1 MDNSSKLLAAIEQHE
16 AQAET
21 YGNLQEE
28 RTEALDYYFGKPM
41 GNEVEGRSQVVY
53 RTVWDTVEWIKPQ
66 LSDIF
71 TSGNEIVQ
79 FKPRSPDDV
88 KAAEQESDYVSH
100 VIQERNPWFEVFYTW
115 MHDALIQK
123 NGYVKAYWDDDFDVV
138 TEKYQ
143 ALTPDEFAR
152 LSQDQDI
159 EIVEQT
165 EDVLIDMA
173 TSQPVVTI
181 SAKVQRKKPR
191 NTVRIVNLAPEN
203 VRVDQNAR
211 SVSLQDPSV
220 SFVQHME
227 FKTIS
232 QLRAEG
238 FDVDDD
244 LNDSGDGVGDWEE
257 QLRDDYTPFR
267 DRDTDSADPTMRRVK
282 VRETWIRFDA
292 DGDGIAELR
301 HVIVVGVTILLDE
314 ECECIPVVSLCP
326 TPLAHR
332 HYGLSV
338 ADAVMDLQK
347 IQTALLRGSLDN
359 QYLANNGRYGVDENN
374 VNLDDM
380 LDSRPGGIVRVN
392 GQPGQNIF
400 PLTHPTQGANMIPM
414 MEYMERIGQKRTGVN
429 EQMQGLDPNALNKT
443 ATGAQ
448 IMMTAAQQRIKFIA
462 RIFGETGVK
471 SLFLLV
477 HKLTLTHS
485 RQAEIMELRGEWVQV
500 NPRQWVE
507 RKDLSIETSYG
518 MGDRAQN
525 MATLMQTLGLQK
537 EALAINATT
546 PQNIY
551 NTLMKLSRAAGFKDA
566 AAFWTDPAK
575 VPPKPPMPDPRVM
588 VEQMRQQSDVQ
599 RFQAEQMAAQAKI
612 EADRERARL
621 ELELQASNDARD
633 AERAALEA
641 QMRAE
646 LERYKQESSQYIAEM
661 QIETQKQLEI
671 LKQQAETERTQYKTQ
686 QDNETKLIIAQMGRK
701 DGIEGE
707 VASKAGEIESALSDR
722 LGQMMMQVI
731 EERSAQFGNAINQ
744 LAQNMNA
751 PRKLVRDADG
761 KAIGVDVGGVVR
773 EIERDENGRAIGLK

>member
-123 NGYVKAYWDDDFDVV
+123 NGYVKAYWDDDFDIT

-143 ALTPDEFAR
+143 ALTPDEFMR

-159 EIVEQT
+159 EIIEQT
-165 EDVLIDMA
+165 DDVLIDMA
-173 TSQPVVTI
+173 TGQPVVTI

-211 SVSLQDPSV
+211 SVSLQDSSV

-232 QLRAEG
+232 QLRTEG

-485 RQAEIMELRGEWVQV
+485 RQSEIIELRGEWVQV
-500 NPRQWVE
+500 NPRQWVD